1 MGQSGR
7 IERKSKELELEHY
20 KLDRVSIN
28 FSMQELHLESFC
40 DDVTEIIRCHTGA
53 GLSEDDCVLLN
64 LPPSNCVPKTL
75 EEKIVAHADNLAKGS
90 REITIEE
97 RMMLI
102 AGQSKRS
109 KKNVW
114 RLSMEMELLRD

>member
-1 MGQSGR
+1 MASTLLPAMAKGVLTDNWDDFYNG
-7 IERKSKELELEHY
+7 LE
-20 KLDRVSIN
+20 
-28 FSMQELHLESFC
+28 
-40 DDVTEIIRCHTGA
+40 TEISKIFA
-53 GLSEDDCVLLN
+53 NSLLDKN
-64 LPPSNCVPKTL
+64 GNVRFTVTHDLITDNVTSCYDFSKTL